1 MLWIAGEYKQG
12 AVQRFRTRGK
22 DQAIESQRRTDI
34 DDWQLSGI

>member
-1 MLWIAGEYKQG
+1 MLWISSEHEEG